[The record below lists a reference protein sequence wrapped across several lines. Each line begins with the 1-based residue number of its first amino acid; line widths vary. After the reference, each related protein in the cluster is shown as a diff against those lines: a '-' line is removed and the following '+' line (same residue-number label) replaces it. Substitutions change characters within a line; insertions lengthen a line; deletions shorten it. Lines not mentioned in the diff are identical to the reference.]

1 MLFKYTLF
9 YKHTAFSSQ
18 PQYAND
24 FSILSLVLYAYNMF
38 KIITAAV
45 INIATS
51 EGLAAFT
58 TVKTQRQPF
67 TPSSAP

>member
-1 MLFKYTLF
+1 MLFKYTIF

-38 KIITAAV
+38 KIIAAAV

-51 EGLAAFT
+51 EGLARIYHSKNSETAIH
-58 TVKTQRQPF
+58 TQ
-67 TPSSAP
+67 